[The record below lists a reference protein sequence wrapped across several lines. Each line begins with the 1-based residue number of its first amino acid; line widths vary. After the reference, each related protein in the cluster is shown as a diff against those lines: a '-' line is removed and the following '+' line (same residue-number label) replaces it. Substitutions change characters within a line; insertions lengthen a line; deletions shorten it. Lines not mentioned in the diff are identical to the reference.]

1 MQAAAGSVRART
13 SMLMLISLI
22 LANVASLGI
31 QFVIP
36 RLLVP
41 EEYTRFAMMWASG
54 QLAAAVLFEW
64 LRIGVVRYFA
74 SDSRDPRQLPDTLG
88 ALYVGI
94 LAVAVVLAVLL
105 MVTGDAGGAVF
116 TIGFILF
123 YACAQGAFDGQQASL
138 RAAFRN
144 VRFSVTW
151 MARSILSFILTLAVA
166 SSFSDGRLALA
177 GLIASFLIA
186 SLFAGSC
193 PRSLRWPARSSV
205 IFLMKFGVFAA
216 AAGMISFALPLA
228 ARYAMVHYAGGVE
241 SAGALLALDI
251 AQKILMALGT
261 AINLVLL
268 QPIIGRVNLD
278 PVEGRR
284 YMASHL
290 VNVVALFSAAMVV
303 LLYANRIL
311 VTYFVPPAFLD
322 SYSKV
327 SLLAVASVVLVC
339 LKSYGLDALFTVGG
353 KTVYS
358 VVTSGLA
365 LILFALGC
373 VGLYA
378 TQAMG
383 LISILLTLV
392 LALAAGVILAAWFVT
407 STLSMRLPWAKL
419 SKIFLVTS
427 IALATSYGLAV
438 YGGRAVQMSGIVM
451 IVLVILCGY
460 RSLGVGGPKQW
471 LGQS

>member
-1 MQAAAGSVRART
+1 
-13 SMLMLISLI
+13 MLMLVSLV
-22 LANVASLGI
+22 LANLASLGI

-64 LRIGVVRYFA
+64 LRIGVVRYST
-74 SDSRDPRQLPDTLG
+74 SDSRDPRQLPEALG
-88 ALYVGI
+88 ALYLGVLG
-94 LAVAVVLAVLL
+94 VAVVLAVLL
-105 MVTGDAGGAVF
+105 LVTGDAGGAIF
-116 TIGFILF
+116 TAGFILF

-138 RAAFRN
+138 RARFRN
-144 VRFSVTW
+144 VRFSITW
-151 MARSILSFILTLAVA
+151 MARSILSFILTLAAA
-166 SSFSDGRLALA
+166 STFSDGRFALA
-177 GLIASFLIA
+177 GLIISFLVA

-205 IFLMKFGVFAA
+205 IFLMKFGLFAA

-228 ARYAMVHYAGGVE
+228 ARYAMVHYAGGAE
-241 SAGALLALDI
+241 SAGALLAVDI

-268 QPIIGRVNLD
+268 QPVIGRVNLD
-278 PVEGRR
+278 PGEGRR
-284 YMASHL
+284 HMAGHL
-290 VNVVALFSAAMVV
+290 VNVVALFSAAMVM
-303 LLYANRIL
+303 LLYANRVL

-327 SLLAVASVVLVC
+327 SLLAVISVALVC
-339 LKSYGLDALFTVGG
+339 LKSYGLDALFAIGG

-358 VVTSGLA
+358 VATSALA
-365 LILFALGC
+365 LVLFVLGC

-378 TQAMG
+378 TQSIG
-383 LISILLTLV
+383 LVSILIALL
-392 LALAAGVILAAWFVT
+392 LALTAGVILAAWLAA
-407 STLSMRLPWAKL
+407 SKLSMKLPWAKL
-419 SKIFLVTS
+419 SRIFLVTFV
-427 IALATSYGLAV
+427 ALAASYCLAAYAGPV
-438 YGGRAVQMSGIVM
+438 VQMLGMVM

-460 RSLGVGGPKQW
+460 RSLGVGGPRQW

>member
-1 MQAAAGSVRART
+1 
-13 SMLMLISLI
+13 MLMLVSLV
-22 LANVASLGI
+22 LANLASLGI

-64 LRIGVVRYFA
+64 LRIGVVRYSA
-74 SDSRDPRQLPDTLG
+74 SDSRDPRKLPETLG

-94 LAVAVVLAVLL
+94 LGVAVVLAVLL
-105 MVTGDAGGAVF
+105 LATGDAGGAVF
-116 TIGFILF
+116 TAGFILF

-138 RAAFRN
+138 RADFRN
-144 VRFSVTW
+144 VRFSITW
-151 MARSILSFILTLAVA
+151 MARSILSFILTLAAA
-166 SSFSDGRLALA
+166 SCFSDGRFALA
-177 GLIASFLIA
+177 GLIVSFLVA
-186 SLFAGSC
+186 SVFAGSR
-193 PRSLRWPARSSV
+193 PRSLRWPARASV
-205 IFLMKFGVFAA
+205 IFLVKFGLFAA

-228 ARYAMVHYAGGVE
+228 ARYAMVHYAGGAE
-241 SAGALLALDI
+241 SAGALLAVDI

-268 QPIIGRVNLD
+268 QPVIGRVNLD
-278 PVEGRR
+278 PVEGRGH
-284 YMASHL
+284 MAGHL

-303 LLYANRIL
+303 LLYANRVM
-311 VTYFVPPAFLD
+311 VTYFVPTAFLD

-327 SLLAVASVVLVC
+327 SLLAVISVVLVC
-339 LKSYGLDALFTVGG
+339 LKSYGLDALFAIGA

-358 VVTSGLA
+358 VVTSALA

-378 TQAMG
+378 TQC
-383 LISILLTLV
+383 LSLVSILIALV
-392 LALAAGVILAAWFVT
+392 LALAAGVVLAAWLVA
-407 STLSMRLPWAKL
+407 STLSMQLPWAKL
-419 SKIFLVTS
+419 SRILLVTV
-427 IALATSYGLAV
+427 IALTASYCLALF
-438 YGGRAVQMSGIVM
+438 GGRVVQMLGMVM

-460 RSLGVGGPKQW
+460 RALGVGGPRQW
-471 LGQS
+471 LVQS